1 MKETRIKGSRM
12 KRKRDLPDLV
22 KALRRPR
29 SERLFYGHEEEGN
42 KIVNIP
48 LDTKTGEPN
57 FSKAEVESYGKIYK
71 GWHRLRKI
79 VIQGE
84 RDNLFLRMVLE

>member
-1 MKETRIKGSRM
+1 MKETRTKSSGM
-12 KRKRDLPDLV
+12 KRKRQLPDSV
-22 KALRRPR
+22 KTLRRPR

-57 FSKAEVESYGKIYK
+57 FAKAEVESYGKIYK
-71 GWHRLRKI
+71 GWHRLRKV
-79 VIQGE
+79 VIQDE
-84 RDNLFLRMVLE
+84 KDYLLLRMVLE

>member
-29 SERLFYGHEEEGN
+29 SERLFYAKDEEGD

-57 FSKAEVESYGKIYK
+57 FAKAEIEYHGKIYK
-71 GWHRLRKI
+71 GWHRLRKV
-79 VIQGE
+79 VIQDNK
-84 RDNLFLRMVLE
+84 DNLFLRMVLE

>member
-1 MKETRIKGSRM
+1 MKETRTKSSGM
-12 KRKRDLPDLV
+12 KRKRQLPDSV
-22 KALRRPR
+22 KTLRRPR

-57 FSKAEVESYGKIYK
+57 FAKAEVESYGKIYK
-71 GWHRLRKI
+71 GWHRLRKV
-79 VIQGE
+79 VIQDE
-84 RDNLFLRMVLE
+84 KDYLFLRMVLE